1 MLNIMTPYEKYDKIF
16 IEVLN
21 ADVNDLSS
29 ISRTNHHAWDSLAH
43 MSLIQAIEESFNCRF
58 VFEDIVSFTSHQAG
72 IDILKK
78 KNAYK

>member
-1 MLNIMTPYEKYDKIF
+1 MMTPEEKYDRIF

-21 ADVNDLSS
+21 ADANDLKC

-43 MSLIQAIEESFNCRF
+43 MSLIQAIEDGFNCRF
-58 VFEDIVSFTSHQAG
+58 VFEDIVSFTSHQSG